1 MTRENPHGLW
11 TLDDI
16 VDENLAAKEQG
27 DLADAARKGDDPDA
41 EAHHRRRE
49 RSHYRRAA
57 RIAFDIRE
65 ALVSDMFAR
74 ASREALQSKTTEAPD
89 TVAQPFGAQ
98 IIVIPNAGVLES

>member
-1 MTRENPHGLW
+1 MTRENPHGVW

-27 DLADAARKGDDPDA
+27 DLADGARKHDAADA

-57 RIAFDIRE
+57 RIAFHIRE
-65 ALVSDMFAR
+65 ALVSDVFAR
-74 ASREALQSKTTEAPD
+74 ASEEAIRSSAIEAPEAVD
-89 TVAQPFGAQ
+89 QPSGAQ
-98 IIVIPNAGVLES
+98 IIVFPRNGGLES